1 MGEGGMK
8 LISRPLTA
16 ALAITGAAVLVPSL
30 ALASSSHS
38 AAAGPTGAAAPAG
51 VKGHPAL
58 PGGAFVW
65 GALSGGG
72 GAGGVGYIME
82 ITNEGR
88 SACTVRGVPGA
99 AFQDN
104 DGHLVGGEIPA
115 SGQGPAVT
123 LKPGGTAY
131 FSLIIYAAG
140 ALWAYPGSGEAVIY
154 LPGQQRAQD
163 SQLAAQGCAGLPGG
177 GVLSPGTIK
186 AGTGIP
192 LYSA

>member
-1 MGEGGMK
+1 MK

-16 ALAITGAAVLVPSL
+16 ALSITGAAVLVASL
-30 ALASSSHS
+30 ALASTSHS
-38 AAAGPTGAAAPAG
+38 AAARPTGAAAPAC
-51 VKGHPAL
+51 VNAHPAL

-65 GALSGGG
+65 ASLPGDGF
-72 GAGGVGYIME
+72 AGGVGYIME

-131 FSLIIYAAG
+131 FSLIIYDAG
-140 ALWAYPGSGEAVIY
+140 ALCAHPVSGEAVIY